1 MAQMPIQL
9 YSGRADRYAPG
20 APPARPAGIPG
31 AAYLVDRGGIPG
43 GPLRPGAVDQAQF
56 KALLEAS
63 QAQSTAAPLRESGP
77 RIPTLSP
84 AQFAALGAVEEPAG
98 HAQAASAP
106 AIDMSAGYM
115 LDPAPTATPVATNPA
130 AEPAATSDTTEPAA
144 ATAQASADRHGP
156 IPRSRMGADGVWELP
171 RLPDKDEREMLRGQ
185 KWRVVEDPQAR
196 DLFLGPDGEFGWDDF
211 VDLINPF
218 QHIPFL
224 NIAYRAV
231 TGDEIHGAAR
241 MVDFAFGPLAGA
253 STALDLAVQSVTGK
267 SMVDNAVAAL
277 FGEEAEPDAETAARF
292 DTAAGGTQLADA
304 SGIRRGSNR

>member
-9 YSGRADRYAPG
+9 YSGRADRYAAG
-20 APPARPAGIPG
+20 APPARPVGIPG
-31 AAYLVDRGGIPG
+31 ATYLVDRGGIPG
-43 GPLRPGAVDQAQF
+43 GLLRPGAVDQAQF
-56 KALLEAS
+56 KALLAAS

-84 AQFAALGAVEEPAG
+84 AQFAALGAVEDPAG
-98 HAQAASAP
+98 KVQAVNAP

-115 LDPAPTATPVATNPA
+115 LDPAPPATPVATSLA
-130 AEPAATSDTTEPAA
+130 TEPAATPTTEPAA
-144 ATAQASADRHGP
+144 ATAQASASRHGP

-185 KWRVVEDPQAR
+185 KWRIVDDPQAR

-211 VDLINPF
+211 VDLVNPL
-218 QHIPFL
+218 QHIPFI
-224 NIAYRAV
+224 NIGYRAI

-241 MVDFAFGPLAGA
+241 LVDFAFGPLAGA

-267 SMVDNAVAAL
+267 SMADNAVAAL
-277 FGEEAEPDAETAARF
+277 FGEEAEPDAETVAGF
-292 DTAAGGTQLADA
+292 DTAAGGTQIADA
-304 SGIRRGSNR
+304 SAVRRGSNR

>member
-1 MAQMPIQL
+1 
-9 YSGRADRYAPG
+9 
-20 APPARPAGIPG
+20 
-31 AAYLVDRGGIPG
+31 
-43 GPLRPGAVDQAQF
+43 
-56 KALLEAS
+56 
-63 QAQSTAAPLRESGP
+63 
-77 RIPTLSP
+77 
-84 AQFAALGAVEEPAG
+84 
-98 HAQAASAP
+98 
-106 AIDMSAGYM
+106 
-115 LDPAPTATPVATNPA
+115 
-130 AEPAATSDTTEPAA
+130 
-144 ATAQASADRHGP
+144 
-156 IPRSRMGADGVWELP
+156 MGADGVWELP

-277 FGEEAEPDAETAARF
+277 FGEEAEPDGETAARF
-292 DTAAGGTQLADA
+292 DTAAGTQLADA